1 VMATGYTPSNGV
13 YRKLKGKVHELVLI
27 GDANEPRKCM
37 EAVYEGAK
45 TGREI

>member
-1 VMATGYTPSNGV
+1 VIATGYTPSNEL
-13 YRKLKGKVHELVLI
+13 YSNLEGKVRELVVI

-37 EAVYEGAK
+37 EAVYEGGK